1 MANNLQALHWL
12 REAQRGGGVNEWM
25 QHRISQWS
33 GWGAVPA
40 VFDEK
45 NQEYAEDR
53 KLLREY
59 LDPEMYAAASRSTI
73 NAHYTDPDLMRVMW
87 DALNQSGFDGGTVL
101 EPGSGS
107 GNFLGAIPEDLLST
121 THLTGVEVDPISANI
136 SRALYPDA
144 NVRTESFADSPFP
157 SGSFDAA
164 IGNVPFGSVR
174 LHDQRHNPA
183 NLPIHDHFLIKTVD
197 LLRPGGTSSVR

>member
-1 MANNLQALHWL
+1 M
-12 REAQRGGGVNEWM
+12 G
-25 QHRISQWS
+25 
-33 GWGAVPA
+33 
-40 VFDEK
+40 
-45 NQEYAEDR
+45 
-53 KLLREY
+53 
-59 LDPEMYAAASRSTI
+59 SRSTI

-174 LHDQRHNPA
+174 CTTSATTR
-183 NLPIHDHFLIKTVD
+183 PIFRSTT
-197 LLRPGGTSSVR
+197 TSSSRPSICSVPAARVL